1 MTRRGVIVAPVV
13 RVAGFDRARRVE
25 SDAVAQPAG

>member
-13 RVAGFDRARRVE
+13 RVSAVDRARRVE
-25 SDAVAQPAG
+25 LEAVAQPAG